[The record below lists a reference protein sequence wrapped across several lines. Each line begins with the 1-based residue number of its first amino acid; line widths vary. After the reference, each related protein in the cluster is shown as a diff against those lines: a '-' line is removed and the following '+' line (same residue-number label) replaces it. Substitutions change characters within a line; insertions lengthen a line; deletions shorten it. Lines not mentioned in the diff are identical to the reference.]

1 MSRGVPDAPESTVEQ
16 LEIIEALKKLPEH
29 LEQEL
34 AGVSDSARRFRPAEG
49 EWSINEVVGH
59 LRDMVEVWHMRL
71 YRVWSQNDPLF
82 DSFNGEASVVEKGY
96 QDADP
101 RRLVGEIAAERIKT
115 VDLLS
120 DAVDWTRL
128 GQQRGTGRR
137 TLKQFAEFV
146 LSHDEDHL
154 NQIRALKG
162 EATAS
167 AARA

>member
-1 MSRGVPDAPESTVEQ
+1 MER

-49 EWSINEVVGH
+49 QWSINEVVGH
-59 LRDMVEVWHMRL
+59 LRDMVEVWHTRL
-71 YRVWSQNDPLF
+71 YEVWSQNDPLF
-82 DSFNGEASVVEKGY
+82 TSFDGEASVIEKSY
-96 QDADP
+96 QDADV
-101 RRLVGEIAAERIKT
+101 RKLVTEIAAERIKT

-120 DAVDWTRL
+120 HAVDWTRL
-128 GQQRGTGRR
+128 GQQRGVGRR

-154 NQIRALKG
+154 NQIRTLKG
-162 EATAS
+162 SAAANS
-167 AARA
+167 AAARA